1 MEIAEL
7 VEKEITE
14 NHPKVKEIMQNF
26 VVEAQ
31 EKTHQLRENQIQE
44 VFWLEKQL
52 QEMRFGKESAEKD
65 LEAKKVELESYVRER
80 SNAM

>member
-44 VFWLEKQL
+44 VF
-52 QEMRFGKESAEKD
+52 
-65 LEAKKVELESYVRER
+65 
-80 SNAM
+80 